1 MQIFNTYAS
10 LYDLGVVIRASR
22 ARNGNRTFRKIQGIN
37 PLILLL
43 VDLKRIRIHTA
54 GLSLL

>member
-10 LYDLGVVIRASR
+10 LHDLGFVIRASR
-22 ARNGNRTFRKIQGIN
+22 VRNGNRAFRIIQDIN

-43 VDLKRIRIHTA
+43 VDLKRIRILTA